1 MQLETQND
9 PVIDLVQAIARQGKE
24 ADMTA
29 VIEGFSDDLLMAQ
42 MELVRARKAQ
52 RSGTEFTPREK
63 MFAKAPMA
71 HPADA
76 IAPRA

>member
-24 ADMTA
+24 ADMTSA
-29 VIEGFSDDLLMAQ
+29 IEGYSDDLLMAQ

-52 RSGTEFTPREK
+52 ITGSEFTPREK
-63 MFAKAPMA
+63 MFVTAPLA

-76 IAPRA
+76 ISPRA